1 MNSLLFQ
8 VRNFLDTHESA
19 PSAWCMVKSF
29 HSGAPFTDEE
39 AKVAY
44 ERSEGEND
52 EDRNRMLDDLNLE
65 QLSQLSALCL
75 EICLEK
81 LEE

>member
-1 MNSLLFQ
+1 
-8 VRNFLDTHESA
+8 
-19 PSAWCMVKSF
+19 
-29 HSGAPFTDEE
+29 
-39 AKVAY
+39 VAY